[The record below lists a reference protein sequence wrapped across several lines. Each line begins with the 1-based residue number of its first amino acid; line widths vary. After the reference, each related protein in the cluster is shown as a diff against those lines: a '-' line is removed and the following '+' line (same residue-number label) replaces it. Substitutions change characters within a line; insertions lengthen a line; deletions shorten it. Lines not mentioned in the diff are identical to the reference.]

1 MERMRCVGGGDT
13 PLGFRGV
20 VEEELEEEVAAVS
33 ASGRPMQRQRRR
45 RRRWGEEADDGC
57 SASSTGGGGSSGCGS
72 FGCDSPLA
80 GFVRA
85 DGDPDTDLET
95 DGVATPSSNASAA
108 FAEPHDEEEGDEV
121 LCGVVEGDWAQ
132 LQEPTKSPADR
143 ATGECLYQRRRSE
156 AVLLQ
161 GRKGLKQRPASL
173 DFGSGSPGF
182 NGAPLSPGFVVGGVG
197 LMNKGLVSSSFIR
210 SDVFPSPRTPN
221 YRRHR
226 SSVFG
231 YQKGWSSERVPLA
244 SKGNRRYPGSSMAF
258 PFSNGRTLPSKWED
272 AERWIFSPNSSD
284 VLEKTSFAPARRPKS
299 KSGPLGPPGKFG
311 GQYSSVS
318 LLDNGRVGHLTANS
332 PFLAGVLIPEHYCG
346 EKDNIGRYMSRTA
359 GEEASIGTGGKSC
372 LANGGSH
379 ATQYN
384 RVRRRLDTAIESSPS
399 LPSTQAS
406 VQDEQVGIT
415 EDSASIITP
424 IILRKD
430 AATQTSPNLSRS
442 SSPSVS
448 TPFIHLLTTHQVR
461 EKENC
466 FSDVIRD
473 VHMDD
478 RVTLTRWSKKHVTRA
493 SSKNS
498 TNVIDVKKKT
508 VESKSSSWELT
519 EAKSI
524 SKVEREQEKITAW
537 EHLQKAKAEAAI
549 QKLVMKI
556 EKKRS
561 SSLDKIWNTLRSAQR
576 RAQVMRETAA
586 ANQDEQSSGKAK
598 RTSHL
603 NKNGQISSL
612 SGCFT
617 CHAFYCNWENYGT
630 GLKVILR
637 VINMLVLT

>member
-45 RRRWGEEADDGC
+45 RRRWGEDADDGY

-132 LQEPTKSPADR
+132 LQESTKSPADR
-143 ATGECLYQRRRSE
+143 TTGECLYQRRRSE

-359 GEEASIGTGGKSC
+359 GEEASIGIGGKSC

-617 CHAFYCNWENYGT
+617 CHAF
-630 GLKVILR
+630 
-637 VINMLVLT
+637 

>member
-1 MERMRCVGGGDT
+1 MERMRCAGGDT

-20 VEEELEEEVAAVS
+20 VQEELEEELAAVS
-33 ASGRPMQRQRRR
+33 ASGGPMRR
-45 RRRWGEEADDGC
+45 RRRWGEEADDGY

-95 DGVATPSSNASAA
+95 DGVATPSSNA
-108 FAEPHDEEEGDEV
+108 FAEPHDEEGDEV

-132 LQEPTKSPADR
+132 LQEPTKNPADR

-221 YRRHR
+221 YWRHR

-318 LLDNGRVGHLTANS
+318 LLDNGRIGHLTANS

-359 GEEASIGTGGKSC
+359 GEEASIGIGGKSC
-372 LANGGSH
+372 LANGG
-379 ATQYN
+379 
-384 RVRRRLDTAIESSPS
+384 
-399 LPSTQAS
+399 
-406 VQDEQVGIT
+406 
-415 EDSASIITP
+415 
-424 IILRKD
+424 
-430 AATQTSPNLSRS
+430 
-442 SSPSVS
+442 
-448 TPFIHLLTTHQVR
+448 
-461 EKENC
+461 
-466 FSDVIRD
+466 
-473 VHMDD
+473 
-478 RVTLTRWSKKHVTRA
+478 WSKKHVTRA

-498 TNVIDVKKKT
+498 TNVIEVKKKT

-617 CHAFYCNWENYGT
+617 CHAFYFDSAMGGQEKMVPRRKENPRFQNVA
-630 GLKVILR
+630 KVYEIIVFLLR
-637 VINMLVLT
+637 GSKSIECSLAHTPP

>member
-1 MERMRCVGGGDT
+1 MERTMRGGCDDA

-20 VEEELEEEVAAVS
+20 VDEEEEVSAVS
-33 ASGRPMQRQRRR
+33 ASGRPMQRRR
-45 RRRWGEEADDGC
+45 RRRWGEEADDGY
-57 SASSTGGGGSSGCGS
+57 SASSTGGGESSGCGS

-95 DGVATPSSNASAA
+95 DGVATPSSKVLKRRFLLVEASAA
-108 FAEPHDEEEGDEV
+108 FAEPHDEEGDEV
-121 LCGVVEGDWAQ
+121 LCGVVEGDWAP
-132 LQEPTKSPADR
+132 LQESTKNPADC
-143 ATGECLYQRRRSE
+143 ATGECLYQRCRSE

-161 GRKGLKQRPASL
+161 GRKGLKHRPASL
-173 DFGSGSPGF
+173 DFGSPGF
-182 NGAPLSPGFVVGGVG
+182 NGTLLSPGFVVGGVG
-197 LMNKGLVSSSFIR
+197 LMNKGLVSSFIR

-221 YRRHR
+221 YRRHH
-226 SSVFG
+226 SSQFG

-244 SKGNRRYPGSSMAF
+244 SKGNRKYPGSSMAF

-284 VLEKTSFAPARRPKS
+284 VFEKTSSAPARRPKS

-318 LLDNGRVGHLTANS
+318 LLDNGKVGHLTTNS
-332 PFLAGVLIPEHYCG
+332 PFLAGVLLPEHYCG
-346 EKDNIGRYMSRTA
+346 DKDNVGRYKSKTA
-359 GEEASIGTGGKSC
+359 GEEVSIGVGGRSC
-372 LANGGSH
+372 IANGGSH
-379 ATQYN
+379 ATQSN
-384 RVRRRLDTAIESSPS
+384 RVRQRLDTAIESSQS
-399 LPSTQAS
+399 LPRTQES
-406 VQDEQVGIT
+406 VQDEQVGIA
-415 EDSASIITP
+415 ENSVSVITP

-442 SSPSVS
+442 TSPSVS

-461 EKENC
+461 EKESC

-473 VHMDD
+473 VHIDD
-478 RVTLTRWSKKHVTRA
+478 RVTLTRWSKKHDTRA

-498 TNVIDVKKKT
+498 TNVLEVKKKT

-524 SKVEREQEKITAW
+524 SKIGREQEKIAAW

-549 QKLVMKI
+549 KKLVMKI

-561 SSLDKIWNTLRSAQR
+561 SSLDKIWSTLRSAQR
-576 RAQVMRETAA
+576 RAQAMHESAA
-586 ANQDEQSSGKAK
+586 ANQDEQPSRKAK

-603 NKNGQISSL
+603 TKNGQISSL

-617 CHAFYCNWENYGT
+617 CHAF
-630 GLKVILR
+630 
-637 VINMLVLT
+637 

>member
-45 RRRWGEEADDGC
+45 RRRWGEDADDGY

-95 DGVATPSSNASAA
+95 DGVATPSSNGEHNAVHSSQFVFLPVFLLGWSATLQ
-108 FAEPHDEEEGDEV
+108 PLKGV
-121 LCGVVEGDWAQ
+121 LFSLKP
-132 LQEPTKSPADR
+132 LQHSPSHTTR
-143 ATGECLYQRRRSE
+143 RRGTRCCVGWWKGTGHSCKNQPRVRQTVPPEMVLGCSFCMLVWCSTECLYQRRRSE

-359 GEEASIGTGGKSC
+359 GEEASIGIGGKSC

-415 EDSASIITP
+415 EESASIITP

-576 RAQVMRETAA
+576 RAQ
-586 ANQDEQSSGKAK
+586 
-598 RTSHL
+598 
-603 NKNGQISSL
+603 
-612 SGCFT
+612 CFL
-617 CHAFYCNWENYGT
+617 F
-630 GLKVILR
+630 
-637 VINMLVLT
+637 

>member
-1 MERMRCVGGGDT
+1 MERIIRGGGDT
-13 PLGFRGV
+13 PLGFRAV
-20 VEEELEEEVAAVS
+20 VEEEEAAVS
-33 ASGRPMQRQRRR
+33 ASGRAMQRRR
-45 RRRWGEEADDGC
+45 RGGRGGGEEADDGY

-108 FAEPHDEEEGDEV
+108 FAEPHDDEEGDEV
-121 LCGVVEGDWAQ
+121 LCGVEGDWAR
-132 LQEPTKSPADR
+132 LQEPTKNPADS
-143 ATGECLYQRRRSE
+143 ATGECLYQRCRSE
-156 AVLLQ
+156 AVILQ
-161 GRKGLKQRPASL
+161 GKKGLKQRPASL

-182 NGAPLSPGFVVGGVG
+182 NGTPLSPGFVVGGVG

-221 YRRHR
+221 FRRHR

-231 YQKGWSSERVPLA
+231 HQKGWSSERVPLP
-244 SKGNRRYPGSSMAF
+244 SKGNRKYPGSSSMAF

-272 AERWIFSPNSSD
+272 AERWIFSPNCGD
-284 VLEKTSFAPARRPKS
+284 VLDKTSFAPARRPKS

-311 GQYSSVS
+311 GGQYSSAS
-318 LLDNGRVGHLTANS
+318 LLDNGRVGHLTTNS
-332 PFLAGVLIPEHYCG
+332 PFLAGVLIPEQHYCG
-346 EKDNIGRYMSRTA
+346 EKDSGGRYMSRAA
-359 GEEASIGTGGKSC
+359 GEEVSIGTGGKLL

-379 ATQYN
+379 ATQSN
-384 RVRRRLDTAIESSPS
+384 RVCRQLDTAIESSHS
-399 LPSTQAS
+399 LPTTQES

-461 EKENC
+461 EKETC

-498 TNVIDVKKKT
+498 TNVIEVKKKT

-519 EAKSI
+519 DSKSI
-524 SKVEREQEKITAW
+524 SKVEKEQEKIAAW
-537 EHLQKAKAEAAI
+537 EHLQKAKSEAAI

-576 RAQVMRETAA
+576 RAQVMRETSAT
-586 ANQDEQSSGKAK
+586 NQDEQSSRKAK

-603 NKNGQISSL
+603 TKNGQISSL

-617 CHAFYCNWENYGT
+617 CHAF
-630 GLKVILR
+630 
-637 VINMLVLT
+637 

>member
-1 MERMRCVGGGDT
+1 METKQEG
-13 PLGFRGV
+13 PNL
-20 VEEELEEEVAAVS
+20 L
-33 ASGRPMQRQRRR
+33 RP
-45 RRRWGEEADDGC
+45 
-57 SASSTGGGGSSGCGS
+57 
-72 FGCDSPLA
+72 PLA

-95 DGVATPSSNASAA
+95 DGVATPSSNALKRSFLLVEASAA
-108 FAEPHDEEEGDEV
+108 FAEPHDEEEDEV
-121 LCGVVEGDWAQ
+121 LSGVEGDWAQ
-132 LQEPTKSPADR
+132 LQEPTKNPADR
-143 ATGECLYQRRRSE
+143 STRECLYQRCPSE

-161 GRKGLKQRPASL
+161 DKKGLKQRPASL
-173 DFGSGSPGF
+173 DFGSPGF
-182 NGAPLSPGFVVGGVG
+182 NGTPLSPGFVVGGVG

-210 SDVFPSPRTPN
+210 SNVFPSPRTPN
-221 YRRHR
+221 YQRHR
-226 SSVFG
+226 SSLFG

-284 VLEKTSFAPARRPKS
+284 VLEKTSVAHARRPKS

-318 LLDNGRVGHLTANS
+318 SSVSLLENGRVGHLTTNS
-332 PFLAGVLIPEHYCG
+332 PFLAGVLIPEQHYCT
-346 EKDNIGRYMSRTA
+346 EKNNGGRYMSRTA
-359 GEEASIGTGGKSC
+359 CEEVSMGTGGRSC
-372 LANGGSH
+372 LNGGSH
-379 ATQYN
+379 ATQSN
-384 RVRRRLDTAIESSPS
+384 RVRRRLDTAFESSNS
-399 LPSTQAS
+399 LPSTQES
-406 VQDEQVGIT
+406 VEDEQVGIT

-442 SSPSVS
+442 SSPNVS

-461 EKENC
+461 EKGSC

-493 SSKNS
+493 SSENS
-498 TNVIDVKKKT
+498 AKVIEVKKKT
-508 VESKSSSWELT
+508 VDAKSSSWELA

-549 QKLVMKI
+549 QKLVVCMLF
-556 EKKRS
+556 
-561 SSLDKIWNTLRSAQR
+561 SLLRT
-576 RAQVMRETAA
+576 V
-586 ANQDEQSSGKAK
+586 
-598 RTSHL
+598 TSFVPPFIGL
-603 NKNGQISSL
+603 
-612 SGCFT
+612 
-617 CHAFYCNWENYGT
+617 FYWT
-630 GLKVILR
+630 FFFL
-637 VINMLVLT
+637 